1 LQPGASGTD
10 DAAVHP
16 AVAAL
21 PFEEKGLVLGA
32 LLARTPAEVVGA
44 RFSDPAAARCRAAL
58 EALGAESRAAR
69 AATMAGLMALVRAPW
84 PLGLERVHA
93 DWLRER
99 LSRQTSTVIQA
110 VLDALPAEVR
120 RVGQE
125 ILRARAE
132 ADGTAAA
139 VQPAGPS
146 AGAAELG
153 RVIFAGLV
161 PLAGP
166 GAPIGPVARP
176 LLALSFAELEAAL
189 EARGAE
195 TLGVSLR
202 GAPGPLVARAAAG
215 VGEALARPL
224 LDAATASGPAEARDA
239 ARLLVARATL
249 DKPADLTAYL
259 GARALAP
266 ALAGEGREVARAIA
280 QRLPWAPGHRLLA
293 FAGEAAR

>member
-1 LQPGASGTD
+1 MHS
-10 DAAVHP
+10 

-32 LLARTPAEVVGA
+32 LLARMPAEVVGA
-44 RFSDPAAARCRAAL
+44 RFSGPTAARCRAAL
-58 EALGAESRAAR
+58 EALGAESRPAR
-69 AATMAGLMALVRAPW
+69 AATMAGLMALLRAPW
-84 PLGLERVHA
+84 PAGLERVHP

-99 LSRQTSTVIQA
+99 LDRQTSPVIQA
-110 VLDALPAEVR
+110 LLEALPAEVR
-120 RVGQE
+120 RVGEE

-132 ADGTAAA
+132 ADGPAIA
-139 VQPAGPS
+139 VYPAGPS

-153 RVIFAGLV
+153 RATFAGLV

-166 GAPIGPVARP
+166 GAPAGPVARP

-195 TLGVSLR
+195 TLGMSLR
-202 GAPGPLVARAAAG
+202 GAPGPLVARAAAS
-215 VGEALARPL
+215 VGEPLARPL
-224 LDAATASGPAEARDA
+224 LEAATAPGPAEARDG

-249 DKPADLTAYL
+249 DKPADLVAYL

-266 ALAGEGREVARAIA
+266 VLAREGRAVARAVA
-280 QRLPWAPGHRLLA
+280 QRLPWAPGRRLLA